1 MVLFLTAPPKLTMV
15 PLDRNPVT
23 ATPDTDLSAAVR
35 VAVSAVL
42 TLTRLA
48 AMSRVS
54 EIIMIWRGG

>member
-15 PLDRNPVT
+15 PLDRNPGT
-23 ATPDTDLSAAVR
+23 AAPDTDLSAAVR